1 MKNKSAL
8 SLIFLTVF
16 IDLLGFGILI
26 PILPSFAKK
35 ELGVDEAAIGIA
47 IAAYSFIQFLF
58 NPILGKY
65 SDKKGRKPVI
75 VACLFINAIGYVIFA
90 FTHSYIMLL
99 FSRIIAGI
107 GGSSIAVAQA
117 YIADVTTKETR
128 SKGMGLIGSAFGLG
142 FVFGPLIGGFLAEFG
157 YMVTGLVAG
166 GFSLIAFLITMI
178 FLPES
183 IKKSEEKI
191 SNQIVM
197 NRKLIDV
204 EALKKVFHEP
214 SRAIFI
220 SLFFILVFSFA
231 NIYGTF
237 ALLGIQVYG
246 FTDLQNGYLFGIT
259 GLVSAIVQGGLIG
272 YIDKMMTKKSIL
284 KVSSLII
291 SIGLGL
297 IPYGGNFLGLA
308 LISGF
313 LSIGTGMLQPTLLSL
328 ISDVTP
334 ENEQGVT
341 LGVNQ
346 SLSALARVMGPLWG
360 GFAFEFLGYPFPFLT
375 GAAFMFVVFIFM
387 MFYIPKRLKDIH

>member
-8 SLIFLTVF
+8 ILIFITAF

-26 PILPSFAKK
+26 PILPSFAVK

-65 SDKKGRKPVI
+65 SDKHGRKPVI

-142 FVFGPLIGGFLAEFG
+142 FVFGPLIGGFLAEYG
-157 YMVTGLVAG
+157 YMMTGLVAG
-166 GFSLIAFLITMI
+166 GFSIAAFIVTMI

-183 IKKSEEKI
+183 LKKSEATTDESI
-191 SNQIVM
+191 LTR
-197 NRKLIDV
+197 RKLLDIA
-204 EALKKVFHEP
+204 ALKKVFSEP

-220 SLFFILVFSFA
+220 VLFFVLIFSFA

-246 FTDLQNGYLFGIT
+246 LTDLQNGYLFGIT

-272 YIDKMMTKKSIL
+272 HIDKMMTKKNIL

-334 ENEQGVT
+334 DQEQGIT

-360 GFAFEFLGYPFPFLT
+360 GFAFEFLGYQFPFLT
-375 GAAFMFVVFIFM
+375 GGVFMFLVFLFTVI
-387 MFYIPKRLKDIH
+387 YIPRKVGM

>member
-8 SLIFLTVF
+8 TLIFLTVF

-26 PILPSFAKK
+26 PILPSFAVKV
-35 ELGVDEAAIGIA
+35 LSVDETAIGIA

-65 SDKKGRKPVI
+65 SDKHGRKPVI

-128 SKGMGLIGSAFGLG
+128 AKGMGLIGSAFGLG
-142 FVFGPLIGGFLAEFG
+142 FVFGPLIGGFLAEYG
-157 YMVTGLVAG
+157 YMMTGLVAG
-166 GFSLIAFLITMI
+166 GFSLLAFIVTMI

-183 IKKSEEKI
+183 LTKSETRADESI
-191 SNQIVM
+191 LTR
-197 NRKLIDV
+197 RKLLDIA
-204 EALKKVFHEP
+204 ALNKVFSEP

-220 SLFFILVFSFA
+220 VLFFILIFSFA

-246 FTDLQNGYLFGIT
+246 LTDLQNGYLFGIT

-272 YIDKMMTKKSIL
+272 HIDKMMTKKNIL
-284 KVSSLII
+284 KVGSLII

-313 LSIGTGMLQPTLLSL
+313 LSIGTGMLQPTILS
-328 ISDVTP
+328 
-334 ENEQGVT
+334 
-341 LGVNQ
+341 
-346 SLSALARVMGPLWG
+346 
-360 GFAFEFLGYPFPFLT
+360 
-375 GAAFMFVVFIFM
+375 
-387 MFYIPKRLKDIH
+387 

>member
-8 SLIFLTVF
+8 ILIFITVF

-26 PILPSFAKK
+26 PILPSFAVK

-65 SDKKGRKPVI
+65 SDKHGRKPVI

-142 FVFGPLIGGFLAEFG
+142 FVFGPLIGGFLAEYG
-157 YMVTGLVAG
+157 YMITGLVSG
-166 GFSLIAFLITMI
+166 GFSIAAFIVTMI

-183 IKKSEEKI
+183 LKKSEATTDESI
-191 SNQIVM
+191 LTR
-197 NRKLIDV
+197 RKLLDIA
-204 EALKKVFHEP
+204 ALKKVFSEP

-220 SLFFILVFSFA
+220 VLFFVLIFSFA

-246 FTDLQNGYLFGIT
+246 LTDLQNGYLFGIT

-272 YIDKMMTKKSIL
+272 HIDKMMTKKNIL
-284 KVSSLII
+284 KISSLII

-334 ENEQGVT
+334 DHEQGVT

-375 GAAFMFVVFIFM
+375 GAAFMLLVFIFTM
-387 MFYIPKRLKDIH
+387 VYIPKKIVLSS